1 MEPTPDPPRA
11 CWRNSTFARRTGSR
25 SLWNRAGDSLSVH
38 VFDARL
44 GESLSFAIAAKDAL
58 DAFVYAAFRRAL
70 PPAVPAE
77 VDRELSLH

>member
-1 MEPTPDPPRA
+1 
-11 CWRNSTFARRTGSR
+11 
-25 SLWNRAGDSLSVH
+25 VH

-58 DAFVYAAFRRAL
+58 DAFRHPFVYAAFRRAL